1 MSSTMYLQ
9 PIASHEEY
17 PERLLLRD
25 EQDQWYLWSGDGRDI
40 EAIPSELAAWVS
52 DRPEIRLLQRPH
64 MWFELS
70 CLPLNP
76 AAMLTDR

>member
-1 MSSTMYLQ
+1 MSSTTYLQ
-9 PIASHEEY
+9 PIASHEDY

-25 EQDQWYLWSGDGRDI
+25 GEDQWYLWTGDGQEI
-40 EAIPSELAAWVS
+40 EAIPARLAAWIA
-52 DRPEIRLLQRPH
+52 DRPEMRLLQRPH